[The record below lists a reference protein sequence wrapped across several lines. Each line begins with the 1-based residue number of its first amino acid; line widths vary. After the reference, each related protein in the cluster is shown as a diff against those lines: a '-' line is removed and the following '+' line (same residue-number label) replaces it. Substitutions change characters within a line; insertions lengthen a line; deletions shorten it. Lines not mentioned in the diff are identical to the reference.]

1 MAMLRGKRGP
11 YKLYLQDPS
20 RAIPK
25 QTLSNWRK
33 KEGCDRDED
42 PSQVPQPM
50 DTDDLGLTDIC
61 EQVHSEPDVFE
72 SAEERG
78 GEVNGEVE
86 GLSPALDSSGYATD
100 SANDESVTDTHAS
113 DLRLEAI
120 RQTTRSPPQ
129 NLLYPGAQIS
139 EATGTLISSKT
150 QDALTDVL
158 QLLRLHMPADSIPP
172 AYKSVHRLY
181 HASSL
186 RSQAQVVHTLCSDCG
201 ELVNET
207 LMDSCNG
214 GNCMHSD
221 FIKYYELPL
230 DAQIQALFKGANSN
244 ITITVALMII
254 MIMHNFQGTANSCH
268 FYKGDLATPR
278 MDVGEIYGM
287 EVHIFLSNLQESSS
301 VCQQT
306 SPF

>member
-1 MAMLRGKRGP
+1 MAMLRGKRGA

-25 QTLSNWRK
+25 QTLSNWWK
-33 KEGCDRDED
+33 KEACDRDED

-72 SAEERG
+72 SAAERG
-78 GEVNGEVE
+78 GEVNGEME
-86 GLSPALDSSGYATD
+86 GLSPAFDSSGSATD
-100 SANDESVTDTHAS
+100 SAHAS

-120 RQTTRSPPQ
+120 RQTTRSPAQ

-139 EATGTLISSKT
+139 EATGTLMLHSLGAKHGLT

-201 ELVNET
+201 ELVSET
-207 LMDSCNG
+207 LMDSCSG

-254 MIMHNFQGTANSCH
+254 IIIIMHNFQGTANSCH
-268 FYKGDLATPR
+268 FYKGDLATPP
-278 MDVGEIYGM
+278 
-287 EVHIFLSNLQESSS
+287 VHIFLSNLQESSS